1 MKNSSAK
8 TKCENMRTFHVQ
20 LLFQAVTESYSNHCA
35 AAIIALT
42 VVYSSNFDVL

>member
-8 TKCENMRTFHVQ
+8 TKCKNMRTFHVQ
-20 LLFQAVTESYSNHCA
+20 LLFQAVTESYSNHCG

-42 VVYSSNFDVL
+42 VVYSSNFDVR